1 LSDGVRRPYF
11 VSPDDGHTLGAL
23 LVTVLGL
30 KDWSSVTFPAT
41 VPMTV
46 VAGLL
51 VGAGATLG
59 SGCTSPDHG
68 QRDGPGMA
76 SGIHPGLAAQLV
88 RFVVHD
94 PLADVPRISGS
105 DRVRSQQDE
114 ATEGSK

>member
-30 KDWSSVTFPAT
+30 KDRSSVTFPAT

-51 VGAGATLG
+51 VGAGTTLG

-76 SGIHPGLAAQLV
+76 SGVHPGLAAQLV

-94 PLADVPRISGS
+94 PLRTFLVSRGVIG
-105 DRVRSQQDE
+105 
-114 ATEGSK
+114 